1 MTTQQNYDEV
11 ICPACVHQFRAIPVN
26 VQEELRRQHQKIV
39 ELEAQLVEASRDA
52 AAWREHVEQAKV
64 SYAAFV
70 NGLNKEQP

>member
-1 MTTQQNYDEV
+1 MTTQPTALELAEWLDNFDFKLLSTS
-11 ICPACVHQFRAIPVN
+11 AA
-26 VQEELRRQHQKIV
+26 ELRRQHSRIE
-39 ELEAQLVEASRDA
+39 ELEAQLAEANRDA